1 MPALRSQTR
10 ASATARSRAL
20 ARRSTGIKLVP
31 AVPEEY
37 QSSVRNFIS
46 DDVDYARPEGLEEPW
61 PYVFQVS
68 TQLKAHAMAQSLTTL
83 NHTAWRQRVDKA
95 VW

>member
-1 MPALRSQTR
+1 MPSLRSQTR
-10 ASATARSRAL
+10 ARATTARSRSL

-31 AVPEEY
+31 ADPEEY
-37 QSSVRNFIS
+37 ESSVRNFIS
-46 DDVDYARPEGLEEPW
+46 DDADYARPEGLEEPW

-68 TQLKAHAMAQSLTTL
+68 TQPEAQMAESLTAL
-83 NHTAWRQRVDKA
+83 HRTAWRQRVDKA

>member
-10 ASATARSRAL
+10 ASATATRSRTL

-37 QSSVRNFIS
+37 KSSVRNFIS
-46 DDVDYARPEGLEEPW
+46 DDVDYAQPEELEEPW

-68 TQLKAHAMAQSLTTL
+68 TA
-83 NHTAWRQRVDKA
+83 
-95 VW
+95 